1 MKKKNKLVKTGA
13 LLLMLAVLLGGCSK
27 RSSSEVDTIREN
39 GVLQV
44 AIVDTKSQYT
54 SIKDGKPTG
63 IEPDL
68 AQYIAKALGVE
79 TGYQIYDKKK
89 ALEALSSGEVD
100 IALGCINS
108 SVSLNADYLLT
119 TSYGKGYVYVVTKT
133 GDYALTVGS
142 FSDSSIGLERNLD
155 EETRGRFYEAEG
167 IQISDYSSAED
178 ASKAILAGSIR
189 AYVCYEDQ
197 AKQLLEN
204 PELQIQQIANLEPEE
219 FVIVTR
225 KNSQTLASGI
235 NTLIR
240 QFLEEE

>member
-1 MKKKNKLVKTGA
+1 MKKKNQLVKTGA
-13 LLLMLAVLLGGCSK
+13 MLLALTMLLGGCSK
-27 RSSSEVDTIREN
+27 RSVSEVDTIREN

-54 SIKDGKPTG
+54 SVTEGKPAG

-68 AQYIAKALGVE
+68 AQYIAEALGVE
-79 TGYQIYDKKK
+79 AGYQICDKKK
-89 ALEALSSGEVD
+89 ALEAVSSGEAD

-108 SVSLNADYLLT
+108 SASLNSDYLFT
-119 TSYGKGYVYVVTKT
+119 FSYGKGYVYVVTKN
-133 GDYALTVGS
+133 GDYALTAGS
-142 FSDSSIGLERNLD
+142 FSDSSIGLERSLN
-155 EETRGRFYEAEG
+155 EETRSRFYEIEG

-189 AYVCYEDQ
+189 AYVCYENQ

-204 PELQIQQIANLEPEE
+204 PELQIQQIASLEPEE
-219 FVIVTR
+219 FVIVTG
-225 KNSQTLASGI
+225 KNSQTLVNGI

-240 QFLEEE
+240 QFLEEK

>member
-1 MKKKNKLVKTGA
+1 MKKKNKLIKAGA
-13 LLLMLAVLLGGCSK
+13 LLLVLAVLGGCSK

-54 SIKDGKPTG
+54 SVKEGKPTG
-63 IEPDL
+63 IEPEL
-68 AQYIAKALGVE
+68 AEYIAKAIGVE
-79 TGYQIYDKKK
+79 AGYQVFDKKK
-89 ALEALSSGEVD
+89 ALEALSSGEAD

-108 SVSLNADYLLT
+108 SGSLNAEYLLS
-119 TSYGKGYVYVVTKT
+119 TSYAKGYVYVVTKV

-142 FSDSSIGLERNLD
+142 FSDSSIGLERSLD

-178 ASKAILAGSIR
+178 ASQAILSGSIR
-189 AYVCYEDQ
+189 AYICYENQ

-204 PELQIQQIANLEPEE
+204 PELQIQQIANIDPEE

-225 KNSQTLASGI
+225 KNNQTLASGI
-235 NTLIR
+235 NTLIQ